1 MPRRARTG
9 VAAIVASATL
19 MLTGCISA
27 PGPAGGQ
34 TASEAVDAIT
44 AVPGVA
50 SAKVTSDSMLSG
62 FTRRYSTQIKLELE
76 PGYTV
81 GPDEAATLDWALR
94 TAWSVRDQ
102 KPDAALQVIF
112 NGPGGAHLGWDPSDA
127 TQQLGKKPKERFTGY
142 SSVTVGAEFAEARY
156 GQWPGTPPEA
166 PPNAFVVG
174 PPAE

>member
-1 MPRRARTG
+1 MTRLERAGFTTL
-9 VAAIVASATL
+9 AASMIFL
-19 MLTGCISA
+19 LTGCIA
-27 PGPAGGQ
+27 ATGPAGGQ
-34 TASEAVDAIT
+34 TATEAVDAIT

-81 GPDEAATLDWALR
+81 GPDEAATLDCALR

-142 SSVTVGAEFAEARY
+142 SLVTVGAEFAEARY
-156 GQWPGTPPEA
+156 GPWPGTPPEA

-174 PPAE
+174 PAAE